1 MPWIWLWHTGQDG
14 MTRIYIVSDLCIWSA
29 VSRDGGINMI
39 NFDEEIKRFKPALE
53 LDQAEDA
60 IYNNDLKDIM
70 DIMQEMMRVAKETEK

>member
-1 MPWIWLWHTGQDG
+1 
-14 MTRIYIVSDLCIWSA
+14 
-29 VSRDGGINMI
+29 MI

-70 DIMQEMMRVAKETEK
+70 DVMQEMMRVAKVLKDGYRTIDIMSEGKTQIGTEEMGDLISENIR

>member
-1 MPWIWLWHTGQDG
+1 
-14 MTRIYIVSDLCIWSA
+14 
-29 VSRDGGINMI
+29 MI
-39 NFDEEIKRFKPALE
+39 NFDEEIKRFK

>member
-1 MPWIWLWHTGQDG
+1 MPWIWQWSSEETE
-14 MTRIYIVSDLCIWSA
+14 RIPTYTELVPCIWWA
-29 VSRDGGINMI
+29 VSRDGGTDMI

-70 DIMQEMMRVAKETEK
+70 DVMQEMMRVAKEAEK

>member
-1 MPWIWLWHTGQDG
+1 M
-14 MTRIYIVSDLCIWSA
+14 

-39 NFDEEIKRFKPALE
+39 NFDEEIKRVKPALE
-53 LDQAEDA
+53 MDQAEDA

>member
-1 MPWIWLWHTGQDG
+1 
-14 MTRIYIVSDLCIWSA
+14 
-29 VSRDGGINMI
+29 MI

-70 DIMQEMMRVAKETEK
+70 DVMQEMMRVCLLYTSPSPRD

>member
-1 MPWIWLWHTGQDG
+1 M
-14 MTRIYIVSDLCIWSA
+14 
-29 VSRDGGINMI
+29 SRDGGTDMI

-70 DIMQEMMRVAKETEK
+70 YVMQEMMRVAKEAEK